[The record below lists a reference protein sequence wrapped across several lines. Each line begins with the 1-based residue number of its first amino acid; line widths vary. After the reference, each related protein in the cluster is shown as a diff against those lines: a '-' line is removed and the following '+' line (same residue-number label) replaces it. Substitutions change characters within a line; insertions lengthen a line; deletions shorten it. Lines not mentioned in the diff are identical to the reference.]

1 MEFNKEEWMR
11 YAEFELSIVDNEPE
25 IKELYLKMVEMY
37 VNFPHTEITLR
48 SMPLTLDKLFK
59 HQNLSWPTDHPNEWI
74 HIGDGIF
81 KNKRNP
87 AIYSNDGGK
96 TSITFP
102 HPEDNYTNNNI
113 QSATMPKIIKEKFDN
128 L

>member
-1 MEFNKEEWMR
+1 MEFSKEEWMR
-11 YAEFELSIVDNEPE
+11 HAEFELSLVDNEPE

-37 VNFPHTEITLR
+37 VDFPHTEATLR
-48 SMPLTLDKLFK
+48 SLPLTLDKLFK
-59 HQNLSWPTDHPNEWI
+59 HQNLSWTTDHPNEWI
-74 HIGDGIF
+74 QVADGIW

-87 AIYSNDGGK
+87 MIHSNDGGK

-102 HPEDNYTNNNI
+102 HPEDNYPNNNI
-113 QSATMPKIIKEKFDN
+113 QHATMPDIIREKFKN